1 MLLWREI
8 LIRIMVLLQRNT
20 LIERKNCTLKCL
32 KRQYST
38 VRSVENVAVLT
49 EDGICP
55 LFFVPPR
62 GIWQLKSPH
71 PLEFTIQGQSGGGG
85 GGGWVQLE
93 YFSVN
98 FGHGPGGSLWHSN
111 KQQKNLPT

>member
-20 LIERKNCTLKCL
+20 LSERKNRTLKCL

-49 EDGICP
+49 EDGVCP
-55 LFFVPPR
+55 LFFVPTQGDLTAQESPPPGIYHPR
-62 GIWQLKSPH
+62 PKWW
-71 PLEFTIQGQSGGGG
+71 GGGG
-85 GGGWVQLE
+85 LGAAGIFFCEFWTWPRRFTL
-93 YFSVN
+93 
-98 FGHGPGGSLWHSN
+98 
-111 KQQKNLPT
+111 T

>member
-1 MLLWREI
+1 MKE
-8 LIRIMVLLQRNT
+8 
-20 LIERKNCTLKCL
+20 KNRTLKCL

-38 VRSVENVAVLT
+38 VRLVENVAVLT

-55 LFFVPPR
+55 LFFVPTQGDLTAQESPPPGIYHPR
-62 GIWQLKSPH
+62 PKWWGR
-71 PLEFTIQGQSGGGG
+71 

-98 FGHGPGGSLWHSN
+98 FGHGPGGSL
-111 KQQKNLPT
+111 

>member
-1 MLLWREI
+1 MLVWREI

-20 LIERKNCTLKCL
+20 LIERKNRTLKCL

-55 LFFVPPR
+55 LFFVPTQGDLTAQESPPPGIYHPR
-62 GIWQLKSPH
+62 PKWWGR
-71 PLEFTIQGQSGGGG
+71 
-85 GGGWVQLE
+85 GGGWVKLE

-98 FGHGPGGSLWHSN
+98 FGHGPGGSL
-111 KQQKNLPT
+111 

>member
-62 GIWQLKSPH
+62 GI
-71 PLEFTIQGQSGGGG
+71 
-85 GGGWVQLE
+85 
-93 YFSVN
+93 
-98 FGHGPGGSLWHSN
+98 
-111 KQQKNLPT
+111 